1 MLCYAAKI
9 SEVPQYAHLGIV
21 LPGAASWAA
30 ALSGYFF
37 WLTWQCKRK
46 TLLSSCLWL
55 RSHSAL
61 DFLMLCSRS
70 RCASVLAPFLL
81 ILIYSTQQFF
91 FIYISFW
98 SSSLSAILLLFQI
111 LFLFSFDFL
120 HYLLIIL
127 FKPNFWFLLHFPLK
141 ITQAILLSFPQKPSP
156 IFCTSLFT
164 PFKELVQ
171 SHLLINFLTFW
182 SANWFSAFRI

>member
-1 MLCYAAKI
+1 MLQKYLKCLL
-9 SEVPQYAHLGIV
+9 AHLGIV

-37 WLTWQCKRK
+37 WLTWQCKEK
-46 TLLSSCLWL
+46 HYYPAVYGFDHILLLTSWCCVLVLDAPMCLRL
-55 RSHSAL
+55 S
-61 DFLMLCSRS
+61 FL
-70 RCASVLAPFLL
+70 FLFIQL
-81 ILIYSTQQFF
+81 NNFF

-98 SSSLSAILLLFQI
+98 SSSLFAIYFSFKI

-141 ITQAILLSFPQKPSP
+141 ITQAFLLSFPQKPPP
-156 IFCTSLFT
+156 IFCTSLFA
-164 PFKELVQ
+164 PFKELFQ
-171 SHLLINFLTFW
+171 SHLLISQLIFCFPYL
-182 SANWFSAFRI
+182 A